1 MGLAKGTEG
10 TRVKTAKRSG
20 DIRVGS
26 SKAELEAGSCRVSG
40 A

>member
-26 SKAELEAGSCRVSG
+26 SEAELEAGSCRVSG